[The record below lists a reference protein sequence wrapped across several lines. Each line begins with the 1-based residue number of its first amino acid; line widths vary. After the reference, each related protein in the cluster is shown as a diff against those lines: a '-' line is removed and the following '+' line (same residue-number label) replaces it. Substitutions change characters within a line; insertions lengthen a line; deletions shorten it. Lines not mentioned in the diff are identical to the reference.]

1 MVKIPYQILVLKSV
15 TNLKQVIAGGYTNAG
30 INDWDPELVEVV
42 ETPQIIPWDLK
53 NWIVYWDTDAVKY
66 AKGEKIVLKSSEITD
81 FVNANAIVTDP
92 HTGLVGPFDLMQIMA
107 NRKELHND
115 SDSPLYEPGFAPLLG
130 ASGSVQNLID
140 IHGKLGWHQ
149 QQITEARYSKPE
161 SMLIY
166 YGYLNAF
173 NSDTNTN
180 NGWDNQKVAK
190 EFSKYNILVF
200 GNAVAGPLHP
210 DYANAQIIV
219 ARIKQLNPATQIFGY
234 VDTTK
239 TQENFEN
246 DVDDWVDLGATGI
259 FMDRA
264 GYDFGIDRAGFN
276 ARVNYVHGEGLNV
289 IANCWNQD
297 NVYGLA
303 EDPTYPNVTFN
314 PSELDSSLTHLDY
327 YLLESAPINTD
338 AYTGTGGYQSASDWA
353 IRGVKAIEHR
363 AANGPRV
370 AACGII
376 DDNHVSGQDLFNF
389 GFVAAYMFSLEAFGT
404 SHSLYGAG
412 LEPYSKW
419 WNRPSISGL
428 GNCSWLNPSVQVDNP
443 DTDVWLRSTQFGRLW
458 VDFSSGGQLSGIET
472 W

>member
-1 MVKIPYQILVLKSV
+1 MTRIPYQIQCLQSG
-15 TNLKQVIAGGYTNAG
+15 TDLKQVLRAGRTDVSKDHY
-30 INDWDPELVEVV
+30 DPETMEIHYPEKKSPSLQKQIVFWNVITLGYEIGDPIVHVSPEV
-42 ETPQIIPWDLK
+42 QQYLGDNAIW
-53 NWIVYWDTDAVKY
+53 TDSVTGL
-66 AKGEKIVLKSSEITD
+66 KGEPV
-81 FVNANAIVTDP
+81 
-92 HTGLVGPFDLMQIMA
+92 DLMA
-107 NRKELHND
+107 FNHERELYNNG
-115 SDSPLYEPGFAPLLG
+115 PLAVAGFKG
-130 ASGSVQNLID
+130 IVERIGEYDI
-140 IHGKLGWHQ
+140 IHGLTGWHQ

-161 SMLIY
+161 SLLIY

-180 NGWDNQKVAK
+180 NNWDNQLVAK

-200 GNAVAGPLHP
+200 GNTVASPVHP

-239 TQENFEN
+239 TQENFET

-264 GYDFGIDRAGFN
+264 GYDFGIDRADFN

-303 EDPTYPNVTFN
+303 EDPIYPNATFN

-338 AYTGTGGYQSASDWA
+338 AYTGTEGYQSASDWA
-353 IRGVKAIEHR
+353 VRGAKAIGHR
-363 AANGPRV
+363 GANGPRV

-376 DDNHVSGQDLFNF
+376 DDNHTSGQDLFNF
-389 GFVAAYMFSLEAFGT
+389 GFIAAYMFSLEAFGT
-404 SHSLYGAG
+404 SHSLYGAS
-412 LEPYSKW
+412 LPYSKW
-419 WNRPSISGL
+419 WNRPSVFGL

-443 DTDVWLRSTQFGRLW
+443 DTDVWLRFTQFGRLW
-458 VDFSSGGQLSGIET
+458 VDFSSGEQLSGIET

>member
-1 MVKIPYQILVLKSV
+1 MAKIPYQLMCLQSG
-15 TNLKQVIAGGYTNAG
+15 TDLKQVLSAGKSDLENNNNWDSETMEIIEPTDAKRVPWPLEKYAVYWNVVTLDYEIGDPIVHVSPEIQQYLGDNAIWTDSVTG
-30 INDWDPELVEVV
+30 LKGKPVDLMAFSHEREFYNNGPLAVPGFKGVV
-42 ETPQIIPWDLK
+42 ER
-53 NWIVYWDTDAVKY
+53 VGEYDT
-66 AKGEKIVLKSSEITD
+66 
-81 FVNANAIVTDP
+81 
-92 HTGLVGPFDLMQIMA
+92 
-107 NRKELHND
+107 
-115 SDSPLYEPGFAPLLG
+115 
-130 ASGSVQNLID
+130 
-140 IHGKLGWHQ
+140 IHGETGWHQ
-149 QQITEARYSKPE
+149 QQIIEARYSKPE
-161 SMLIY
+161 SMLVY

-173 NSDTNTN
+173 NSNVNTN
-180 NGWDNQKVAK
+180 NGWDNQLVAK

-200 GNAVAGPLHP
+200 GNTVANPVHP

-239 TQENFEN
+239 TQENFET
-246 DVDDWVDLGATGI
+246 DVDDWVTLGATGI

-276 ARVNYVHGEGLNV
+276 SRVDYVHGKGLNV

-297 NVYGLA
+297 NVFGLA
-303 EDPTYPNVTFN
+303 EDPAYLNTTFN
-314 PSELDSSLTHLDY
+314 PSLLNSSLTHLDY

-338 AYTGTGGYQSASDWA
+338 EYIGTGGYQSASDWA
-353 IRGVKAIEHR
+353 TRGVKAIEHR
-363 AANGPRV
+363 VANGPRI

-376 DDNHVSGQDLFNF
+376 DDDNVSGQDLFNF
-389 GFVAAYMFSLEAFGT
+389 GFVAAYMFSLEVFGT

-412 LEPYSKW
+412 LEPQSKW
-419 WNRPSISGL
+419 WNRPSVSGL

-443 DTDVWLRSTQFGRLW
+443 DTDVWLRFTQFGRLW